1 MYVYVVSKGVGW
13 LVTEIAPVN
22 QGQLE
27 FVLHSVT
34 NVLDKEVG
42 GAKWLNI
49 EAELHTSFLGFED
62 ASRDDIKQTTD
73 GQSSTQSLNLYSQ
86 QHCHAMPLS

>member
-42 GAKWLNI
+42 GQVVK
-49 EAELHTSFLGFED
+49 
-62 ASRDDIKQTTD
+62 
-73 GQSSTQSLNLYSQ
+73 Y
-86 QHCHAMPLS
+86 